1 MTTTP
6 SCEIMSI
13 NRSVSLVD
21 QQISEPMAVFLAEEL
36 LPMMAGFWPASAV
49 QLTNNAKGNALAYG
63 VMLKG
68 YTAKQ
73 IKDAVVKL
81 AEDSSRQFAPR
92 PIELQNECLRKNIDN
107 NSAKIA
113 PSRRMLE
120 MQVDAMI
127 YQGVIN
133 TNDKYQSLFALF
145 EKYDL

>member
-1 MTTTP
+1 
-6 SCEIMSI
+6 MSL
-13 NRSVSLVD
+13 NRSVSLVE
-21 QQISEPMAVFLAEEL
+21 QQISEPMTVFLAEEL

-81 AEDSSRQFAPR
+81 AEDSSRQFSPR
-92 PIELQNECLRKNIDN
+92 PVELRAACVEMNKVVEPVKAYI
-107 NSAKIA
+107 SI
-113 PSRRMLE
+113 RMLE

-127 YQGVIN
+127 ANGNITPAERDAMLVKIKN
-133 TNDKYQSLFALF
+133 SIK
-145 EKYDL
+145 